1 MTLYVGRM
9 ETHYL
14 VHLVKLSPKDKAHCM
29 QLTEPFGAST
39 SYTTLVERLSRLF
52 SRSKPNADAE
62 VTGQTPDDLD
72 YHPRGYPQLA
82 AFLNCDENFAICRRY
97 GLLHMRLMLHRQDEL
112 RELEDELMSLD
123 ADSKADDS
131 RCLTSRELDDE
142 LDPAGRKELLE
153 KIDVKLK
160 QYDELVLRARQMAA
174 LPPVPERNFNSV
186 KTYVENRAP
195 LCENEVQIME
205 RQQDFVSLVEPREGS
220 WFDAMLEDFLSKLP
234 VSIAKRRSTKDPYV
248 RLYSKLRID
257 RFARLITAVLA
268 VALLMAPVVVLFMHD
283 ESGAVKIA
291 VILVF
296 TLFFAAALSIF
307 TKAKRHEVFAATA
320 AYCAVLVVFLGNFN

>member
-1 MTLYVGRM
+1 
-9 ETHYL
+9 
-14 VHLVKLSPKDKAHCM
+14 
-29 QLTEPFGAST
+29 
-39 SYTTLVERLSRLF
+39 
-52 SRSKPNADAE
+52 
-62 VTGQTPDDLD
+62 
-72 YHPRGYPQLA
+72 
-82 AFLNCDENFAICRRY
+82 
-97 GLLHMRLMLHRQDEL
+97 MRLMLHRQDEL

-160 QYDELVLRARQMAA
+160 QYGKFPYRSKTCLTTSETDELVLRARQMAA

-195 LCENEVQIME
+195 LCENDVQIME

-234 VSIAKRRSTKDPYV
+234 VSIAKVARRFHH
-248 RLYSKLRID
+248 I
-257 RFARLITAVLA
+257 
-268 VALLMAPVVVLFMHD
+268 
-283 ESGAVKIA
+283 
-291 VILVF
+291 
-296 TLFFAAALSIF
+296 
-307 TKAKRHEVFAATA
+307 
-320 AYCAVLVVFLGNFN
+320 